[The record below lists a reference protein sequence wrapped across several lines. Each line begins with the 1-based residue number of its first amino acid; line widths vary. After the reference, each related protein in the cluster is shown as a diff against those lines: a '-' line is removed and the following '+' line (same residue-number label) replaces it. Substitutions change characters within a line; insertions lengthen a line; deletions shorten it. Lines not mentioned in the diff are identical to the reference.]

1 MSTAAEICHTQVYC
15 APKTGSKKRDLVRE
29 VIGNLVHHQPC
40 WWNSGGFMCR
50 VLTGSPGK
58 VHAGMMFL
66 QRQPRIWLQL
76 ESQMCGC
83 LHPVTPWLLKVKQQH
98 KVLCTELNYSS
109 PLAASSSQIMRRLV
123 FRTWLAFCSTFGPNC
138 DATAWRIYWV

>member
-1 MSTAAEICHTQVYC
+1 
-15 APKTGSKKRDLVRE
+15 
-29 VIGNLVHHQPC
+29 
-40 WWNSGGFMCR
+40 MCR

-123 FRTWLAFCSTFGPNC
+123 FRTRLALCSTFGPNC
-138 DATAWRIYWV
+138 DATA

>member
-1 MSTAAEICHTQVYC
+1 
-15 APKTGSKKRDLVRE
+15 
-29 VIGNLVHHQPC
+29 
-40 WWNSGGFMCR
+40 MCR

-98 KVLCTELNYSS
+98 KVLCTELIYSS
-109 PLAASSSQIMRRLV
+109 PSAASSSHNEKTLCSEHDLV
-123 FRTWLAFCSTFGPNC
+123 FAALLVPIVMQQHEGYIEFSHCESA
-138 DATAWRIYWV
+138 